1 MNKLDRPQTIK
12 TTVWSE
18 FSNLYIDQLGKT
30 IRRKFSIDCGIEGDF
45 TGLGGKSELIIR
57 FLASDDDAASILKY
71 MTRIWQFVEAP
82 ELVSQ

>member
-1 MNKLDRPQTIK
+1 MNKLDKPQTIK

-18 FSNLYIDQLGKT
+18 FSNLYVEQLGKA
-30 IRRKFSIDCGIEGDF
+30 IRRKFFVDCGIEGDF

-57 FLASDDDAASILKY
+57 FLANDDQATDTLEYI
-71 MTRIWQFVEAP
+71 TRIWQFVETP